1 MVAVQDPARAR
12 QRIED
17 QLGRIPWLRGTGP
30 NPFEYNRWDART
42 LEVLTAVYGSES
54 DELARYYQ
62 AAGRRGRLP
71 GVRGQAENMT
81 LNIRGPWGIL
91 ERLNRAETLLREL
104 ASRLS

>member
-1 MVAVQDPARAR
+1 MAAVQDPTRAR
-12 QRIED
+12 QRLEEQI
-17 QLGRIPWLRGTGP
+17 GRIPWLRGTGP

-42 LEVLTAVYGSES
+42 IEVLTAVYGAGSP
-54 DELARYYQ
+54 ELERYYE

-91 ERLNRAETLLREL
+91 ERLNRAEALLREF
-104 ASRLS
+104 ASRLA